1 MCETV
6 TEFVMCGTVTEFVMS
21 ETVKEFVMCEI
32 VTEFVMCET
41 VTEFEATFRLYLRF
55 KRLNYGVF
63 YAYSR
68 ICLHKRI
75 CKTLH

>member
-21 ETVKEFVMCEI
+21 ETVKEFVMCE
-32 VTEFVMCET
+32 T

-55 KRLNYGVF
+55 KRLKYGVF
-63 YAYSR
+63 YACSR

-75 CKTLH
+75 CRTLH